1 MSANK
6 ILVVEDEVIT
16 ARVISE
22 ELTALGYMVTDT
34 VTSDEAALTSVS
46 QNAPDLVLMDII
58 LRGSPQDGIAIAT
71 ILRKEFKIPVIYIT
85 AHTDEATLNRAKI
98 SEPFGFLVK
107 PFDERD
113 LRVVIEIA
121 MYKHQIEGQLAKA
134 KEDAEAATR
143 AKSMF
148 LANMSHELRTPMNGV
163 LGSTE
168 LLAATK
174 LTTEQQNLVQIIQ
187 HSGNTLLGIVN
198 DILDFSKI
206 EAGMMTL
213 EAREFVLEDI
223 LSSICKLLNKQAQD
237 KQIQLNYAI
246 ASHLPSKFI
255 GDSTRMY
262 QILLNLIDNAIKFT
276 PSGHIA
282 IAISGQCPNHE
293 TEPYQ
298 LTFAVCDTGIGIQQE
313 YLAKLFQ
320 AFTQADD
327 SISRRYGGTG
337 LGLAITKRLVEL
349 MGGTIWAESGGHVGG
364 NPPLNWLPTLSSQG
378 SIFYFEVGLLA
389 SSTTTPSST
398 TPSSTTQTAAPDV
411 CELKYELKID
421 APMAEKFPLR
431 ILLVEDNFFN
441 RKIASIILEKLGYQ
455 PDHASNGLEAI
466 AAIQQNVY
474 DLVLMDVQ
482 MPEMDGLTATKLIR
496 RDINYYPWIVAMT
509 ADVLPE
515 DRQACFDVGM
525 NDYLSKPFKVQ
536 DLVRIFSVYIQSK
549 ESNPTP

>member
-22 ELTALGYMVTDT
+22 ELTALGYTVTDT

-58 LRGSPQDGIAIAT
+58 LRGSAQDGIAIAT

-174 LTTEQQNLVQIIQ
+174 LTAEQQNLVQIIQ
-187 HSGNTLLGIVN
+187 HSGNTLLEIVN

-223 LSSICKLLNKQAQD
+223 LSAICKLLNKQAQD

-282 IAISGQCPNHE
+282 ISISGQCPNRE
-293 TEPYQ
+293 TEPFQ

-364 NPPLNWLPTLSSQG
+364 NPPLNWLPTLYSQG
-378 SIFYFEVGLLA
+378 SIFYFEIGLLA
-389 SSTTTPSST
+389 SSTNTQST
-398 TPSSTTQTAAPDV
+398 TTQTAEPDV
-411 CELKYELKID
+411 YELKID
-421 APMAEKFPLR
+421 TLMAEQFPLR

-466 AAIQQNVY
+466 AAIQQNIY

-496 RDINYYPWIVAMT
+496 RDIKYYPWIVAMT

-525 NDYLSKPFKVQ
+525 NDYLSKPFKTQ

-549 ESNPTP
+549 ESNPTSLNS